1 LEVMEATLKAKDD
14 IISTIQ
20 AAAGP
25 SRSQTLA
32 HIHKMTP
39 DELKHSLL
47 NKEKEVRVKVLFKA
61 SLRYT
66 DNF

>member
-1 LEVMEATLKAKDD
+1 MEATLKAKDD

-47 NKEKEVRVKVLFKA
+47 NKEKEVGVKII
-61 SLRYT
+61 
-66 DNF
+66 

>member
-1 LEVMEATLKAKDD
+1 MEATLKAKDD

-47 NKEKEVRVKVLFKA
+47 NKEKEVRVKFQCIEVF
-61 SLRYT
+61 
-66 DNF
+66 